1 MKQKFTLIELLVVI
15 AIIAILASMLLP
27 VLNKARSKGK
37 AITCANNV
45 RTLGYYGLMYSNDNN
60 DWFIPGWHPGTKKF
74 IYFLYTY
81 HNGGSVWAGSNPL
94 GVIIAPGRN
103 LNQIPLRPFVCPEF
117 PDGAFTSDNQAWCFA
132 QNCKIGFND
141 AKNSSDSEK
150 AKVALVRSNLK
161 RPSRA
166 LLLTERY
173 GPAGVDEFFNHS
185 WALVSLK
192 SCFPHLNAHNGLF
205 ADGHVKTLRAP
216 DFPSWDTDEGKI
228 FWNTIGR
235 GQ

>member
-37 AITCANNV
+37 ASTCANNL